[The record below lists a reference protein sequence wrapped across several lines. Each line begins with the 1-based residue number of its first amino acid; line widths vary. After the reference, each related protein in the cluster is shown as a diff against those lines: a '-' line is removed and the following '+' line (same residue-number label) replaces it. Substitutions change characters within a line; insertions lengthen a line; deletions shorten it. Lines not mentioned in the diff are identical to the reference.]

1 MCSCGI
7 VENCRK
13 VYPLNRL
20 QIRAFFVILG
30 LETQKKRKVGTH
42 MDMPKLLI
50 ADSDDEFRQSLCNVL
65 KDRCSLRSCS
75 TGQQALELLRSFRPD
90 VLILDLML
98 PELDGITLLNHAH
111 QAGILPAV
119 MTLSAFQS
127 GYIASSLQ
135 KLGIHYMMSKPCNL
149 AAIADHI
156 QDMTAD
162 LIPAPAPV
170 FDVDSAIADLLLSI
184 GYSTKHD
191 GYWYLISAIP
201 IFAAD
206 MNQCVTKHLYPA
218 VAKPLGRNPQ
228 QIERSIRNAT
238 NIAWRKQDC
247 KARQQYFPT
256 APDGSVPRPTNKVLV
271 SHLAD
276 ALNRQLHS
284 WRSA

>member
-1 MCSCGI
+1 
-7 VENCRK
+7 
-13 VYPLNRL
+13 
-20 QIRAFFVILG
+20 
-30 LETQKKRKVGTH
+30 

-50 ADSDDEFRQSLCNVL
+50 ADNDDEFRQSLCDVL
-65 KDRCSLRSCS
+65 KDRCNLRSCS

-111 QAGILPAV
+111 EAGILPAV
-119 MTLSAFQS
+119 LTLSTFQS
-127 GYIASSLQ
+127 NYISSSLQ

-162 LIPAPAPV
+162 LVPTPTPV
-170 FDVDSAIADLLLSI
+170 FDVKSAIADLLLSI

-191 GYWYLISAIP
+191 GYHYLLAAIP
-201 IFAAD
+201 IFAQD
-206 MNQCVTKHLYPA
+206 MNQCMTKHLYPA
-218 VAKPLGRNPQ
+218 IAKPLNRDPRS
-228 QIERSIRNAT
+228 IERSIRNAT
-238 NIAWRKQDC
+238 MIAWKKHDSP
-247 KARQQYFPT
+247 ARQLYFPT

-276 ALNRQLHS
+276 ALNRQLLS